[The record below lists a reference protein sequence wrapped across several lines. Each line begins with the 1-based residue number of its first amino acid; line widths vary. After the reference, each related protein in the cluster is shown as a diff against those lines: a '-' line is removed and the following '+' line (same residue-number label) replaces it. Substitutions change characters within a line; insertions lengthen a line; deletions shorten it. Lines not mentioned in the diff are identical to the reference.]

1 MKNDDDN
8 LVDKEIQMLPRLWQR
23 KRSDKGRYVLLLW
36 AESAIFTKNLIFV
49 CFLPHYVSLSP
60 EHWFS
65 TTSALSSHFSQL
77 KNLRT
82 LSPPKRGVE
91 N

>member
-8 LVDKEIQMLPRLWQR
+8 LVDKEIQMLARLWQR
-23 KRSDKGRYVLLLW
+23 KRSDKGRYMYCYYGVLIRLLLLW

-65 TTSALSSHFSQL
+65 TT
-77 KNLRT
+77 
-82 LSPPKRGVE
+82 G
-91 N
+91 

>member
-65 TTSALSSHFSQL
+65 TT
-77 KNLRT
+77 
-82 LSPPKRGVE
+82 G
-91 N
+91 